1 MRILPVD
8 ILEKKFS
15 RKFRGYNPREVDEF
29 LNEVSKSMGE
39 ILMEN
44 ASLKE
49 ELEKAKE
56 RLSYFEKMEETLRNA
71 IVLAQKTADEAIAT
85 AHKKAEVI
93 LDEAN
98 NKAREII
105 EKAYLEKQEI
115 QREIEE
121 LRERKNSL
129 KAQILGIINTVAQL
143 LDKEEECE
151 KDSQSPSSQSSPS

>member
-8 ILEKKFS
+8 ILEKRFN

-29 LNEVSKSMGE
+29 LSEVSKSMGE

-49 ELEKAKE
+49 ELEKAREK
-56 RLSYFEKMEETLRNA
+56 LTYFEKMEETLRNA
-71 IVLAQKTADEAIAT
+71 IVLAQRTADEAVAT
-85 AHKKAEVI
+85 AHKRAEVI
-93 LDEAN
+93 LDEAS

-105 EKAYLEKQEI
+105 EKAHLEKQEI

-121 LRERKNSL
+121 LREKKNSL
-129 KAQILGIINTVAQL
+129 KAQILGIINTFAQL
-143 LDKEEECE
+143 IEKEEECE
-151 KDSQSPSSQSSPS
+151 KGSQSPSSQSSPS

>member
-1 MRILPVD
+1 MRLLPID
-8 ILEKKFS
+8 ILEKRFNK
-15 RKFRGYNPREVDEF
+15 KLRGYNPREVDEF

-56 RLSYFEKMEETLRNA
+56 KLSYFEKMEETLRNA
-71 IVLAQKTADEAIAT
+71 IVLAQKTADEAVVT
-85 AHKKAEVI
+85 AHKRAEVI
-93 LDEAN
+93 LEEAN

-121 LRERKNSL
+121 LKEKKHSL
-129 KAQILGIINTVAQL
+129 KAQILGIINTIAQL
-143 LDKEEECE
+143 LEEEEECE

>member
-8 ILEKKFS
+8 IMEKKFG
-15 RKFRGYNPREVDEF
+15 KKIRGYNPREVDDF

-56 RLSYFEKMEETLRNA
+56 KLSYFEKMEETLKNA

-85 AHKKAEVI
+85 AHKKAELI
-93 LDEAN
+93 LEEAN

-105 EKAYLEKQEI
+105 EKAYLEKQDI
-115 QREIEE
+115 QKEIEE
-121 LRERKNSL
+121 LKGEKNTL
-129 KAQILGIINTVAQL
+129 KAQILALINTFAQL
-143 LDKEEECE
+143 LEKEDECAE
-151 KDSQSPSSQSSPS
+151 DSPSPSS